1 MGSRFGSV
9 SGPKRGGSQ
18 RRSVLGLLS
27 GSESGPVAGPVLDH
41 FWILSLAGSGGVP
54 PASGRP
60 GGPAAGPGKKAARA
74 EGWRRTAPRPQHS
87 APRCTA
93 PRPRC
98 TAPRRAARRCTAVA
112 CAPLR
117 LNRVVRVRC
126 LSQAGAAPPRWTR
139 DRNAPAAWLG
149 VGAER
154 KPCKRGPITV
164 RDYALVGPTE
174 LFLEIPRLDPLKTSS
189 HPPAGCTPPPLPHKL
204 RFRASTAWLGGAET
218 QVPVA
223 FLRILLPRWCDMS
236 PPPLQLSTPYK
247 NVFRDPWLAGLLET
261 RTPLTYNFTPPTG
274 VQPLTVRCTCPVP
287 ASQARCILHYSC
299 PALAS
304 QLRCICAAGG
314 IGSQRHCNA
323 VQCSYATRRARGGHF
338 DAGSW
343 LLSTVRSNSGLVRRV
358 GAIYTL
364 TDLLLQF

>member
-1 MGSRFGSV
+1 M
-9 SGPKRGGSQ
+9 
-18 RRSVLGLLS
+18 GLLS

-41 FWILSLAGSGGVP
+41 FWILSLAGSGGRGVP
-54 PASGRP
+54 SASGRP

-149 VGAER
+149 VGVER
-154 KPCKRGPITV
+154 KPCKRGPSTV
-164 RDYALVGPTE
+164 RDYTLVGPTE
-174 LFLEIPRLDPLKTSS
+174 LFLEIPRLDSLKTSS
-189 HPPAGCTPPPLPHKL
+189 HPPAGCTPPPSHTRFGFGPALDGSEGRKRRFLL
-204 RFRASTAWLGGAET
+204 R
-218 QVPVA
+218 

-236 PPPLQLSTPYK
+236 PPPPPSAFYPYK

-287 ASQARCILHYSC
+287 ASQARCILHCSC

-304 QLRCICAAGG
+304 QLRCVCAAGG

-343 LLSTVRSNSGLVRRV
+343 LLSTVRSNSELVRRV
-358 GAIYTL
+358 GSI
-364 TDLLLQF
+364 